1 MKGCV
6 TLFRRSGKG
15 TVFVMGGLVLSGLI
29 FGSIMFFTKTDKAE
43 MKAGET
49 EQIEEVDK
57 SKDIGMKIREMHS
70 DLNSI
75 TGWERHENFE
85 KTDAPAWEENESG
98 FKLIDTTLIEAA
110 SLSKGNLKEDLE
122 RARILLR
129 ISIQNHDTTALVY
142 VHRILHDLDTGQN
155 RLQSRDV
162 FNSAKAG
169 AGDASAIPAYDDYI
183 KQHSK

>member
-1 MKGCV
+1 M
-6 TLFRRSGKG
+6 FRRSGKW

-142 VHRILHDLDTGQN
+142 VHRILHDLDTVQN

-169 AGDASAIPAYDDYI
+169 AGDGDASAIPAYDDYI